1 MRPQR
6 CSARTKTN
14 APTVEGRECG
24 LRSGLVGHAGD
35 RTESFVAAA
44 VGGVACSVGGACRRC
59 IAACVAAT
67 AALVWLRVFFL
78 ACGVR
83 QDLLRAIT
91 NGASG
96 YATMQ
101 SSIMPLRSSE
111 TWGSANSLT

>member
-44 VGGVACSVGGACRRC
+44 VGGVACSVGGTYRRC

-78 ACGVR
+78 ARAAR
-83 QDLLRAIT
+83 QDRLRAVA
-91 NGASG
+91 NGCTG

-101 SSIMPLRSSE
+101 PSMSSLQSSE
-111 TWGSANSLT
+111 TLGSANSLT